1 LGLDPANPG
10 YLDKQIEFYV
20 DDSLTTSLFISEGLQ
35 GLETTQIQISGSG
48 QGPDRE
54 SAFEDAEQSMKQMQ
68 TILITGS
75 LPYKLEIEKL
85 DTISPLLG
93 QKFTNLILLTALVAL
108 VAVALVIF
116 LRYKNFKA
124 SLALLFTGFSEII
137 ILLGIASAIKWNLDL
152 PSIVGI
158 LVMIGTG
165 VDQQIVILD
174 ESLSKRA
181 GSMKEKLRWG
191 LYIVM
196 AAYFTTMFSLIP
208 LWWAGAGLLRGFMV
222 TTLIGLTIG
231 VLITRPAFADM
242 LKILERK
249 N

>member
-1 LGLDPANPG
+1 MIWYAKVDFPMPLGP
-10 YLDKQIEFYV
+10 
-20 DDSLTTSLFISEGLQ
+20 
-35 GLETTQIQISGSG
+35 
-48 QGPDRE
+48 
-54 SAFEDAEQSMKQMQ
+54 
-68 TILITGS
+68 
-75 LPYKLEIEKL
+75 
-85 DTISPLLG
+85 
-93 QKFTNLILLTALVAL
+93 
-108 VAVALVIF
+108 
-116 LRYKNFKA
+116 
-124 SLALLFTGFSEII
+124 EII